1 VAKQSKTLLIIA
13 AVVIG
18 GWAVY
23 KLYQNWKANG
33 GTFGGTFGQLGT
45 NLNSIAPELVGG
57 SQGPQAGPGVN
68 MPVNITLTEQTSS
81 QEPPSTAMVPAGQ
94 SPDNPMGVTSPSAL
108 TQANPI
114 PGSYST
120 NNYEDNSNAVT
131 GQPPLM
137 KQPPNDSGNGN
148 GKDKDKDRKD
158 RRDRDKDRR

>member
-1 VAKQSKTLLIIA
+1 VGKTTKTFLIIA
-13 AVVIG
+13 GVVIA

-81 QEPPSTAMVPAGQ
+81 QEPPSTAMIPAGQ
-94 SPDNPMGVTSPSAL
+94 NPDNPLGVTSPNAL
-108 TQANPI
+108 TMANPI
-114 PGSYST
+114 PGSSST
-120 NNYEDNSNAVT
+120 NDMQDNSNAVS
-131 GQPPLM
+131 GNPPLV
-137 KQPPNDSGNGN
+137 KQTPSDSGNG
-148 GKDKDKDRKD
+148 KDRKD
-158 RRDRDKDRR
+158 RDRDRRDRRDKDRG